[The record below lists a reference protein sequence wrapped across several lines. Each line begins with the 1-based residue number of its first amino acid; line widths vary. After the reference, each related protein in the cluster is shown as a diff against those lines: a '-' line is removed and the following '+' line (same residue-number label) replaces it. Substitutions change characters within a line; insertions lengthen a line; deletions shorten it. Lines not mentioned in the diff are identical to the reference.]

1 MEHKP
6 SYEELVGKLAELE
19 EIIRAL
25 RNQEVDAVVS
35 NKNVLML
42 RLKEAEDQ
50 LRRQRDYLERAV
62 AERTR
67 ELRELS
73 HRLVDAQEKERATI
87 GNELHDEI
95 GQVLTYTILLID
107 RAARKPDQEILTEA
121 KSTVQ
126 DAISKIRNLSS
137 MLSPRL
143 LRSVGLLQAL
153 VSLSEEFMQRT
164 NIKVDF
170 NHANRLEEVP
180 EDVAL
185 ASYRIIQESLTN
197 VARHAKASEVKIR
210 LYREPGKLRLEVAD
224 NGSGFNPK
232 EKEHTTGLTGM
243 RERALALGGELTIE
257 SNYGQGTRVV
267 AELPLSET
275 EKA

>member
-25 RNQEVDAVVS
+25 RNQEVDAVVG

-50 LRRQRDYLERAV
+50 LRRQRDYLDRTV

-73 HRLVDAQEKERATI
+73 HRLVDAQENERTTI

-95 GQVLTYTILLID
+95 GQLMTYATLLID
-107 RAARKPDQEILTEA
+107 RAARKPDQQTLTEA

-137 MLSPRL
+137 MLSPHL

-170 NHANRLEEVP
+170 NHADRLEEVP

-185 ASYRIIQESLTN
+185 ASYRILQESLTN

-267 AELPLSET
+267 AELLLSD
-275 EKA
+275 EKKA

>member
-62 AERTR
+62 EERTR
-67 ELRELS
+67 DLRELA
-73 HRLVDAQEKERATI
+73 HQLVDAQEKERTTI
-87 GNELHDEI
+87 GNELHDEV
-95 GQVLTYTILLID
+95 GQLLTYTSLLID
-107 RAARKPDQEILTEA
+107 RAVRKPDEKVLAEA
-121 KSTVQ
+121 KSTIQ

-137 MLSPRL
+137 MLSPHL
-143 LRSVGLLQAL
+143 LRSAGLLLAL
-153 VSLSEEFMQRT
+153 VSLIEDYSRRT
-164 NIKVDF
+164 DIKVQFDHEDGF
-170 NHANRLEEVP
+170 EEVP

-185 ASYRIIQESLTN
+185 AGYRIIQEALTN
-197 VARHAKASEVKIR
+197 VARHAKASEVKVR
-210 LYREPGKLRLEVAD
+210 LSRQAGKLELEVAE
-224 NGSGFNPK
+224 NGTGFNPK
-232 EKEHTTGLTGM
+232 ELEHSTGLTGM
-243 RERALALGGELTIE
+243 RERALSLGGKLTIE
-257 SNYGQGTRVV
+257 SKKGQGTRVT

-275 EKA
+275 KK

>member
-25 RNQEVDAVVS
+25 RNQEVDAVVG

-50 LRRQRDYLERAV
+50 LRRQRDYLERTV

-73 HRLVDAQEKERATI
+73 HRLVDAQENERTTI

-95 GQVLTYTILLID
+95 GQLMTYATLLID
-107 RAARKPDQEILTEA
+107 RAARKPDQQTLTEA

-143 LRSVGLLQAL
+143 LKSAGLLQAL
-153 VSLSEEFMQRT
+153 VSLSEEFTQRT
-164 NIKVDF
+164 DIKVQFDHEDGF
-170 NHANRLEEVP
+170 EEVP

-185 ASYRIIQESLTN
+185 ASYRIVQESLTN

-232 EKEHTTGLTGM
+232 ATKHTTGLTGM

-267 AELPLSET
+267 AELPLSD
-275 EKA
+275 EKKA

>member
-25 RNQEVDAVVS
+25 RNQEVDAVVG

-50 LRRQRDYLERAV
+50 LRRQRDYLERTV

-73 HRLVDAQEKERATI
+73 HRLVDAQENERTTI

-95 GQVLTYTILLID
+95 GQLMTYATLLID
-107 RAARKPDQEILTEA
+107 RAARKPDQQTLTEA

-137 MLSPRL
+137 MLSPHL

-170 NHANRLEEVP
+170 NHADRLEEVP

-267 AELPLSET
+267 AELPLSD
-275 EKA
+275 EKKA

>member
-62 AERTR
+62 EERTR

-73 HRLVDAQEKERATI
+73 HRLVDAQEKERTTI

-95 GQVLTYTILLID
+95 GQLMTYATLLID
-107 RAARKPDQEILTEA
+107 RAARKPDQQTLTEA

-137 MLSPRL
+137 MLSPHL

-170 NHANRLEEVP
+170 NHADRLEEVP

-267 AELPLSET
+267 AELPLSD
-275 EKA
+275 EKKA

>member
-35 NKNVLML
+35 TTNVLML

-50 LRRQRDYLERAV
+50 LRRQRDYLERTV
-62 AERTR
+62 EERTR
-67 ELRELS
+67 ELSELS
-73 HRLVDAQEKERATI
+73 HRLVDTQEKERDRI
-87 GNELHDEI
+87 GSALHDEI
-95 GQVLTYTILLID
+95 GQLLTYTALLID
-107 RAARKPDQEILTEA
+107 RAERKPDEKVFSEA
-121 KSTVQ
+121 RATVRE
-126 DAISKIRNLSS
+126 AISQIRNLSS

-143 LRSVGLLQAL
+143 LKNAGLLQAL
-153 VSLSEEFMQRT
+153 VSLSEEFTQRT

-170 NHANRLEEVP
+170 DHADRLEEVP

-185 ASYRIIQESLTN
+185 ASYRIMQESLTN
-197 VARHAKASEVKIR
+197 VARHAKASEVKVR
-210 LYREPGKLRLEVAD
+210 LSRQADKLCLEVAD
-224 NGSGFNPK
+224 NGTGFNPQATK
-232 EKEHTTGLTGM
+232 HSTGLTGM
-243 RERALALGGELTIE
+243 RERALELGGELTIE
-257 SNYGQGTRVV
+257 SNKGQGTRVV
-267 AELPLSET
+267 VELPLSET